1 MLTNKVACICQR
13 VLAKKRMTK
22 PKGATPKSIRTR
34 EAIEAAARELFAI
47 NGFERTTVRDIA
59 ARAQIDPSIILFTRS
74 PHSGERGNAIV
85 MYGCVCVCHEVS
97 QTRCGRTLRR
107 TALVFGSFERSI
119 PLVSG
124 GVKIFAVSRDLDLFI

>member
-1 MLTNKVACICQR
+1 MRFFCPNMI
-13 VLAKKRMTK
+13 
-22 PKGATPKSIRTR
+22 
-34 EAIEAAARELFAI
+34 
-47 NGFERTTVRDIA
+47 
-59 ARAQIDPSIILFTRS
+59 FTRS

-85 MYGCVCVCHEVS
+85 MYGCVCVCVCVCHEVS

-124 GVKIFAVSRDLDLFI
+124 GVKMFAVSRDLDLFI